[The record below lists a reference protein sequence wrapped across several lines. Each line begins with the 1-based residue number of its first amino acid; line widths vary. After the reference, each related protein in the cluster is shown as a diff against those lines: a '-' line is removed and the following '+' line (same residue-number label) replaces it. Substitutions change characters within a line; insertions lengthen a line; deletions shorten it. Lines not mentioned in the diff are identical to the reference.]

1 MRTFWPGITL
11 TLAAT
16 LIAAP
21 SAAQQAPTTNAQPTL
36 RVFLD
41 CNAHE
46 CDFDHV
52 RREITWVTWVRDRT
66 DADLHLLITDQET
79 GSGGQRYTLTYL
91 GRGRL
96 EGTEKSLTFVSQGT
110 ETDAE
115 VREGMTRTAAVGLV
129 QFIEQSPLASRLQI
143 NYQGAARSI
152 AVREQRDPWD
162 LWVFRLATEGSL
174 EGEAQQRSYSLEAT
188 AEASRVSEAL
198 KFTLWLN
205 GQRDHESFELD
216 DGTTISNTS
225 EDYTAHTVI
234 VWSLGPHWSA
244 GAEGRANRSTFLNR
258 DLALSAGPA
267 VEYNIFPYRES
278 TRRSLTVRYAVE
290 IASFNY
296 QLPTIEG
303 KTAQVLPRHVLSIS
317 TAVQQPWG
325 EIFGSVEGTQY
336 LNDPSLHR
344 INTRLRL
351 EYRLFRGF
359 SLEASA
365 EFSRIKDQFYL
376 PALDLSEEEILLE
389 RRQRETDFQYD
400 FGIGLSYQFGSSFAN
415 IVNPRF

>member
-1 MRTFWPGITL
+1 
-11 TLAAT
+11 
-16 LIAAP
+16 
-21 SAAQQAPTTNAQPTL
+21 
-36 RVFLD
+36 
-41 CNAHE
+41 
-46 CDFDHV
+46 
-52 RREITWVTWVRDRT
+52 
-66 DADLHLLITDQET
+66 
-79 GSGGQRYTLTYL
+79 
-91 GRGRL
+91 
-96 EGTEKSLTFVSQGT
+96 
-110 ETDAE
+110 
-115 VREGMTRTAAVGLV
+115 
-129 QFIEQSPLASRLQI
+129 
-143 NYQGAARSI
+143 
-152 AVREQRDPWD
+152 
-162 LWVFRLATEGSL
+162 
-174 EGEAQQRSYSLEAT
+174 
-188 AEASRVSEAL
+188 
-198 KFTLWLN
+198 
-205 GQRDHESFELD
+205 
-216 DGTTISNTS
+216 
-225 EDYTAHTVI
+225 VI
-234 VWSLGPHWSA
+234 VWSLSPRWSA

-344 INTRLRL
+344 INTELRL

-400 FGIGLSYQFGSSFAN
+400 FGIGLSYQFGSTFAN